1 MKKTFKKIFNDI
13 GRCLK
18 ATHKTV
24 SYVVKR
30 SNKTRIGTFFDL
42 IWCRLVY
49 QISLR
54 EYEVF
59 EFYLIGANKRGTY
72 LSMREYEKMKKKLY
86 SKEILHI
93 LNNKP
98 LFFERLKK
106 FIGREIIN
114 VNEMSFKEFEIFAH
128 ENHNLIGRSKTK
140 SFLSSYKIYHLADFR
155 SHAWMLEQIKNDN
168 NVLVEKEFEED
179 PLLHA
184 VDEDFTTIVIITLHY
199 NGKTSIVSACVKI
212 KEEDK
217 LINGYID
224 VNNLCIRGHLRDNN
238 NKIYDKNVDGYKIP
252 SLENAFKLVSL
263 CARELSEIR
272 EIEWSVCI
280 DKYGKPYL
288 VDANVSED
296 LIFEQT
302 PEYLNNRIGLRG
314 VYLKYLNRIKRW

>member
-1 MKKTFKKIFNDI
+1 MKKAFKEI
-13 GRCLK
+13 GKCLK
-18 ATHKTV
+18 ATHNTV

-30 SNKTRIGTFFDL
+30 CNTLRIVIFFDL
-42 IWCRLVY
+42 IWCRIIY
-49 QISLR
+49 HMSLR
-54 EYEVF
+54 EYKIY
-59 EFYLIGANKRGTY
+59 EFWMINSNKRSTY
-72 LSMREYEKMKKKLY
+72 LSIREYEKMKKTLY
-86 SKEILHI
+86 SKEILNI

-114 VNEMSFKEFEIFAH
+114 VNEMSFKDFENYAH
-128 ENHNLIGRSKTK
+128 ENHDLIGRSKTK
-140 SFLSSYKIYHLADFR
+140 SFLSSYKIYHLKDFR

-168 NVLVEKEFEED
+168 NILVEKEFKED

-184 VDEDFTTIVIITLHY
+184 IDEDFTTVVIITLHH
-199 NGKTSIVSACVKI
+199 NGKTSIVSSCVKI

-217 LINGYID
+217 MINGYID

-252 SLENAFKLVSL
+252 SLENAFRLVSI

-280 DKYGKPYL
+280 DETGKPYL

-302 PEYLNNRIGLRG
+302 PEYLNNRIGLRN
-314 VYLKYLNRIKRW
+314 VYKKYLRRIKRW